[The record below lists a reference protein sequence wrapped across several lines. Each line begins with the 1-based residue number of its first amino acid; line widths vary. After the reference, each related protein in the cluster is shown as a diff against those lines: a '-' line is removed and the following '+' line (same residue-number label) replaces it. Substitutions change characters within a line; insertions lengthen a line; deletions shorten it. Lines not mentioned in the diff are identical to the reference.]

1 MLLHS
6 NPIGTILHASSLH
19 SFHFRFFQQT
29 TLPLHTNT
37 SPYPQHLLLPLPP
50 TGSRCICLPLTPTTG
65 IHRCISLTLRLLQQL
80 ATAKEKR
87 IATVKEGDFFL
98 DFCTTKQDQ
107 KSIGAFRWFGTLLAS
122 DAKALKEYILNG
134 KPWNR
139 CYLDAWYQ
147 HPELARGFSVLLRMR
162 TYTWVLP
169 NHLWTGKEN
178 LSWKCPSCRD
188 DGRETIEHYILYC
201 PAYHADRQVMMRTI
215 AAAEGVEEKFLQQM
229 EAQAAL
235 PPGALRARRA
245 LRKQREQEG
254 DAPIEE
260 DVIRDVIE
268 PLLLRVLGLLRWDPF
283 ITPHR
288 KHDNYAPTLEEQY
301 CALKTLSTAAPPLMD
316 SVRSPH
322 ANQTATL
329 LHTYLDQL
337 YFTIAGDETERVGDL
352 KRERERMMTATTA
365 LATFLQ
371 NTSNKRHHFVTTWLQ
386 ELRMR
391 KMRVEERGVMI

>member
-6 NPIGTILHASSLH
+6 NPFPPSLQSTVSISLQSLFATNNP
-19 SFHFRFFQQT
+19 SFT
-29 TLPLHTNT
+29 
-37 SPYPQHLLLPLPP
+37 YQHLSL
-50 TGSRCICLPLTPTTG
+50 STP
-65 IHRCISLTLRLLQQL
+65 SSSPSSFNEQL

-139 CYLDAWYQ
+139 CYLDAWYH
-147 HPELARGFSVLLRMR
+147 HPELARGFSVILRMR

-201 PAYHADRQVMMRTI
+201 PAYQAERQVMMRTI

-245 LRKQREQEG
+245 LRKQRALRALREQREQREQEGDACNACIACTADSPRRVDCPEDCG

-322 ANQTATL
+322 ANQTAAMLHIYLRPTL
-329 LHTYLDQL
+329 LHHRRQRN
-337 YFTIAGDETERVGDL
+337 GKG
-352 KRERERMMTATTA
+352 
-365 LATFLQ
+365 
-371 NTSNKRHHFVTTWLQ
+371 
-386 ELRMR
+386 
-391 KMRVEERGVMI
+391 G

>member
-6 NPIGTILHASSLH
+6 NPFPPSLQSTVSISLQSLFATNNP
-19 SFHFRFFQQT
+19 SFT
-29 TLPLHTNT
+29 
-37 SPYPQHLLLPLPP
+37 YQHLSL
-50 TGSRCICLPLTPTTG
+50 STPSSSPSSFNG
-65 IHRCISLTLRLLQQL
+65 QL

-201 PAYHADRQVMMRTI
+201 PAYHAERQVMMRTI

-229 EAQAAL
+229 QAEAAL

-245 LRKQREQEG
+245 LRKQRALRALRALREQREQREQEG

-386 ELRMR
+386 ELRMK
-391 KMRVEERGVMI
+391 KMRVEERGVSI